1 MQSHLD
7 YPSDD
12 ASDAMPSD
20 AMPSDRW
27 RWCPMVCPA
36 IQWCPRGLLLPLPP
50 PRQSLSHQT
59 TPDTRSSDAAARRRC
74 YLLERNS
81 PKCGNQRD
89 DARGPASYVMPRES
103 ASCPPCA
110 PGRLKHFHQ
119 ITPDTNAP
127 RGCDTICPECAA
139 SVCSHCRLPLFAL
152 VAMLRLRFRA
162 AIRPVRPRRQP
173 HLDQIRAVACCSFS
187 KPPWIDVTPRC
198 SATT

>member
-1 MQSHLD
+1 VPDGL
-7 YPSDD
+7 PSDTVVPD
-12 ASDAMPSD
+12 RLVAPLAPAASKPF
-20 AMPSDRW
+20 
-27 RWCPMVCPA
+27 
-36 IQWCPRGLLLPLPP
+36 
-50 PRQSLSHQT
+50 HQT
-59 TPDTRSSDAAARRRC
+59 TPDTRSSDAAARRC

-152 VAMLRLRFRA
+152 VAMLRLRLRA